1 MLKKINTF
9 KIFMTAATT
18 FLAVEMA
25 DSPLRT
31 LSYLSVFAVAGGNF
45 WLRVEDAFREKLD
58 S

>member
-45 WLRVEDAFREKLD
+45 WLRLEDAVREKL

>member
-1 MLKKINTF
+1 MLKKLNTF

-18 FLAVEMA
+18 FLTVELA

-45 WLRVEDAFREKLD
+45 WLRLEDKFGANI
-58 S
+58 

>member
-9 KIFMTAATT
+9 NIFMTAATT

-31 LSYLSVFAVAGGNF
+31 LSYLSVFAIASGNF
-45 WLRVEDAFREKLD
+45 WLRIEDTFRGKLD